1 VDFTAFPPLAALL
14 DAAHSALLGLA
25 GLLEPLAGSVAAALA
40 IVLVTLAVRAALLP
54 LGVLQVRAEVARRR
68 LAPRLAELQ
77 RRWKKN
83 PEKLQTA
90 TLELY
95 RSEGV
100 SPFAGIWPAL
110 AQVPIVSVLYGV
122 AVSAQLNGHPNELLT
137 QTLFGAPLG
146 LSLPGLLASPT
157 VAVLVP
163 LALLAVMAVVAWFT
177 RRQTLRMSA
186 ASPVAEGPL
195 AGMAGALSWL
205 SFTTVLIAAFVPLAA
220 ALYLTVS
227 TTWTFVER
235 TLLRRR
241 LAVAG

>member
-1 VDFTAFPPLAALL
+1 MDFTAFPPLAAIL

-25 GLLEPLAGSVAAALA
+25 ALLEPFAGSLAAALA

-54 LGVLQVRAEVARRR
+54 LGVLQVRAETTRRR
-68 LAPRLAELQ
+68 LAPKLVDLQ

-90 TLELY
+90 TLKLY
-95 RSEGV
+95 RDEGV
-100 SPFAGIWPAL
+100 SPFAGLWPAL

-137 QTLFGAPLG
+137 ETVFGAPLG
-146 LSLPGLLASPT
+146 LSLPGLFASPSLT
-157 VAVLVP
+157 LLVP

-177 RRQTLRMSA
+177 RRQTLRMTA
-186 ASPVAEGPL
+186 AAPQAEGPL
-195 AGMAGALSWL
+195 AGMTGALSWL

-241 LAVAG
+241 LS